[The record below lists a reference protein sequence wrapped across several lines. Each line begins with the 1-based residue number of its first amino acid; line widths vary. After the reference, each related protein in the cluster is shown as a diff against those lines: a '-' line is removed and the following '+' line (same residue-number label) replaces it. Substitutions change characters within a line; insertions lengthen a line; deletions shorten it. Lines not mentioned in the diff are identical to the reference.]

1 MSKSRRILYLKMFT
15 HVGNIC
21 IRHKRVWPPRHNGGR
36 YDVWCATDDNIFMH
50 SSHQHP
56 IEIRNILLTLSLIEY
71 HIDFGKE
78 NVFGF
83 PIQ

>member
-1 MSKSRRILYLKMFT
+1 MMYGALLMTISPYI
-15 HVGNIC
+15 N
-21 IRHKRVWPPRHNGGR
+21 
-36 YDVWCATDDNIFMH
+36 MH

-71 HIDFGKE
+71 HKDFRKE